1 MLAINFCPSILSFPR
16 WVSHLITAKTKYTLA
31 HQSVPDREEG
41 NRPFLGW
48 ETGSVPLWDMGNPWG
63 ALGWGS
69 WWGTGLLGTLPV
81 IWGLWEKCSMS
92 GGQG

>member
-1 MLAINFCPSILSFPR
+1 MLVPPHWAGHDPPSVCLSVLSFPR

-48 ETGSVPLWDMGNPWG
+48 EMGSVLPQEMGTLWG
-63 ALGWGS
+63 AVGPSGAAMLGA
-69 WWGTGLLGTLPV
+69 TAPV
-81 IWGLWEKCSMS
+81 WDHWELCS
-92 GGQG
+92 